1 MLIRKCLL
9 FLLFVSIIKGNV
21 IEPLVTTASVLN
33 VNQINSSFEQTF
45 IENSTETIVPP
56 SNSSSKI
63 PENETT
69 NDAAELIYD
78 NAYADKLHQAS
89 DIKTEEFHSGPQYEA
104 NWTFVSEET
113 VLAVFSLFS
122 LSKSTNDEQKFYLN
136 DNKVKRYPT
145 MLSIPSRTIQST
157 VLLKYFRF
165 TIRQYKTN
173 MEKVLPIAPL
183 MKKQLPPPRIG
194 EFYSNALKLLRL
206 NPKETYSICIYYYQS
221 NVSIQMPDLFI
232 CQDLLLDHLKA
243 PERDFI
249 FILTQY
255 SIIIGFLIILQ
266 TLFSIKKR
274 RLAHILHQHLVNKA
288 QKFRSTLSSVSLV
301 RQSLNL
307 SDTTAEQKHIRTNG
321 HVYPEKNILKK
332 RFTSSPAIV
341 LNEPSVPLN
350 KSINNPDENEPF
362 LKLATGKNHVHF
374 LLGLDEESEND
385 DDNETTPDD
394 TTLNPPLA
402 SRLSE
407 PYGDNCDAIL
417 SMAHIFESNKPW
429 SRQS

>member
-1 MLIRKCLL
+1 MCIRKCLL
-9 FLLFVSIIKGNV
+9 FLLFASIIKGNV
-21 IEPLVTTASVLN
+21 IERLVTTASVLN

-45 IENSTETIVPP
+45 IENATETIVPP
-56 SNSSSKI
+56 SNSSSII

-69 NDAAELIYD
+69 NDAAAPIYD

-104 NWTFVSEET
+104 NWTFTDKET
-113 VLAVFSLFS
+113 VHAVFSLFS
-122 LSKSTNDEQKFYLN
+122 LSESINEKRKSYLN
-136 DNKVKRYPT
+136 DNRVKLYPT
-145 MLSIPSRTIQST
+145 MLSVPSRTIQSIF
-157 VLLKYFRF
+157 LLKYFRF
-165 TIRQYKTN
+165 TIRQYKTD
-173 MEKVLPIAPL
+173 MKKVLPIEPL
-183 MKKQLPPPRIG
+183 MIKPPPPSIG
-194 EFYSNALKLLRL
+194 EFYSNKLILRRL

-232 CQDLLLDHLKA
+232 CQDLLHDHSKA
-243 PERDFI
+243 PERGVI

-255 SIIIGFLIILQ
+255 SIIIGFLVILQ

-288 QKFRSTLSSVSLV
+288 QKLRSTLSSVSLV

-307 SDTTAEQKHIRTNG
+307 SDTIADQKHIRTNG

-332 RFTSSPAIV
+332 RIISSPAIV
-341 LNEPSVPLN
+341 LNEPSIPLN

-394 TTLNPPLA
+394 ITLNPPLA

-417 SMAHIFESNKPW
+417 SMAHILESNKPW